1 VKRYPA
7 LIFICTSVL
16 LAALVSSPAWAGPVL
31 DKGVTMASGLRAP
44 SSGDLPAIL
53 KETLLVVG
61 TTYAVPYYFFSP
73 DGRERGYDYLLLHA
87 YVEHL
92 NHKHRRHKLPLTAAF
107 LPLDY
112 NRLIPALEQ
121 GYVDV
126 VAAGL
131 TITPSRGEQ
140 VAFTIPYLSGVKE
153 LVVAHKSV
161 TGLKSLDSLA
171 GRRVFVRRS
180 SSYFQSLL
188 KLNRRLMAQGLPVVK
203 IVQAD
208 ETLSTGD
215 ILEMVNAGI
224 QGITVAD
231 NQMARVWA
239 SALGDLR
246 VYDKLALRTGGKLA
260 MMVRKSN
267 PKLLASLNQFIKG
280 HKKGTLL
287 GNIYFNRYFKN
298 TRWIKNPLDRALK
311 NRLGKYIKWF
321 KFYGKKYGIDWVLV
335 AAQAMQESGL
345 EAGKKSAAGAIGI
358 MQVLPSLARDQ
369 RLEVGNLYKPQY
381 NIEAGVQ
388 YLDFLRETYFDEK
401 DISPDNQ
408 LRFALAAYNAG
419 PGAIERMRQKAAKM
433 GLDPNKWFGNV
444 EVATLKYIG
453 RETVRYV
460 RNVNKYY
467 VSLKLAVKQFGEQ
480 WKLKHGKAKPG
491 FGPAGAK

>member
-1 VKRYPA
+1 MKKYPV
-7 LIFICTSVL
+7 LIFICTSML
-16 LAALVSSPAWAGPVL
+16 LTALVPGPAWAGPVL
-31 DKGVTMASGLRAP
+31 DKEVTMASGVREP
-44 SSGDLPAIL
+44 SSGDLPSIL
-53 KETLLVVG
+53 KETFLVVG

-87 YVEHL
+87 YVRHL
-92 NHKHRRHKLPLTAAF
+92 NHKYRRHKLPLTAAF

-112 NRLIPALEQ
+112 NRLTPALEQ

-153 LVVAHKSV
+153 LVVAHKAV
-161 TGLKSLDSLA
+161 AGLKSLDSLA

-188 KLNRRLMAQGLPVVK
+188 KLNRRLVGKGLPEVK

-224 QGITVAD
+224 QDITVAD

-239 SALGDLR
+239 SALKHLR

-298 TRWIKNPLDRALK
+298 TRWIKNPLDRAFK
-311 NRLGKYIKWF
+311 NRLSKYIKWF
-321 KFYGKKYGIDWVLV
+321 KLYGKKYGIDWVLV

-345 EAGKKSAAGAIGI
+345 EPGKKSTAGAIGI
-358 MQVLPSLARDQ
+358 MQVLPSLAKEQ
-369 RLEVGNLYKPQY
+369 HFKVGDLYKAQY
-381 NIEAGVQ
+381 NIKAGVQ
-388 YLDFLRETYFDEK
+388 YLDFLRDTYFDNK
-401 DISPDNQ
+401 NISPDNQ

-419 PGAIERMRQKAAKM
+419 PGAIERMRRKAAKM
-433 GLDPNKWFGNV
+433 GLNPNKWFGNV
-444 EVATLKYIG
+444 EIATLKYIG

-460 RNVNKYY
+460 RNINKYY
-467 VSLKLAVKQFGEQ
+467 VSLKLAVKQFDEQ
-480 WKLKHGKAKPG
+480 WELKHGKATPDSG
-491 FGPAGAK
+491 HARAK